1 MNIIEQE
8 DIIKGLPDD
17 ALQRE
22 ARMPSGQVP
31 QFLVVSEIQRRTDM
45 RKRFDAN
52 QPQQN
57 MSVAEQVVQEGIGA
71 VQPTMMASSGGRT
84 PFTAKYFNGGPTN
97 LGQLYGSFITP
108 EVSETVG
115 DYVVENPVEAALIAG
130 SLPFSFAGSAPAIAG
145 TQLVKYGAPV
155 ASRSG
160 MLSGLRGYADD
171 AVSGIAKFFNRGKG
185 ADGKSP
191 DFVAGRGGTQTADD
205 IAAQNA
211 RVINA
216 KRLEGPP
223 TQGPQGSQQFR
234 YNPDNVVPPTSTS
247 LVPKGP
253 VRDILGDASRTG
265 SLTTQM
271 GVPLLFGGLGTLAAS
286 SQDDSSDPIIYPL
299 RSEGMTYG
307 ESVNDSVGGDSMG
320 MGFFGQTNE
329 QRKNPTFSIDQNVAE
344 NLGSPPADSNLD
356 RQQSILDNLMVA
368 SQEEMDEARKQVVN
382 QAAGE
387 VINPDLSTMRNTNAD
402 REDAAKVDPVSIAA
416 KQYADLLGGEKNDKM
431 RNAMMLASLGAGIAK
446 GDTAGGLQQAAN
458 VAATYQ
464 QKEIERAEKG
474 LDRAIKRE
482 DAEATRQIQRE
493 KNVMLGDYYD
503 TLGEQAANE
512 TARRVRAAEQTQK
525 GVDFAAFKSIGTQ
538 FKQALDQYL
547 KSMEYNNT
555 PEDQK
560 AARLKDFAEAS
571 IAQQESL
578 TLGFGISDTVVSRA
592 IIGELQPYISSLG
605 GSSGKSRSRSY
616 TVTEVK

>member
-8 DIIKGLPDD
+8 DVIKGLPDD

-22 ARMPSGQVP
+22 AAMPSGQVP

-45 RKRFDAN
+45 RKRFEAN

-108 EVSETVG
+108 EVSERVG
-115 DYVVENPVEAALIAG
+115 DYVAENPAEAALMAA
-130 SLPFSFAGSAPAIAG
+130 SLPFSFAGTPAIAG
-145 TQLVKYGAPV
+145 TQLVKYGAPL

-160 MLSGLRGYADD
+160 MFSGLRGYADD

-185 ADGKSP
+185 ADRQSP

-223 TQGPQGSQQFR
+223 TQGSQQFR

-286 SQDDSSDPIIYPL
+286 SQDDSGDPIIYPL
-299 RSEGMTYG
+299 RPEGMTYG

-344 NLGSPPADSNLD
+344 NLVLPPADSNLD

-368 SQEEMDEARKQVVN
+368 SQKEMDEARKQVVN

-431 RNAMMLASLGAGIAK
+431 RNALLLASLGAGIAK

-525 GVDFAAFKSIGTQ
+525 GVDFSAFKSIGAG
-538 FKQALDQYL
+538 FKQALDQYV
-547 KSMEYNNT
+547 KSMEYNDT
-555 PEDQK
+555 PQDQK
-560 AARLKDFAEAS
+560 AARLKDFAEKA
-571 IAQQESL
+571 IAQQETL
-578 TLGFGISDTVVSRA
+578 LLGFGISDTVASRA

-605 GSSGKSRSRSY
+605 GSGGKSRSSSY
-616 TVTEVK
+616 TVIEKR

>member
-1 MNIIEQE
+1 MLNMNILDQE
-8 DIIKGLPDD
+8 DLVKGLPDD
-17 ALQRE
+17 QLLRLAK
-22 ARMPSGQVP
+22 MPEGPIP
-31 QFLVVSEIQRRTDM
+31 QYMYVSEVQRRTDM
-45 RKRFDAN
+45 RKRFAAN
-52 QPQQN
+52 EPQQN
-57 MSVAEQVVQEGIGA
+57 MSVADQVVQEGIGA

-108 EVSETVG
+108 EVSERVG
-115 DYVVENPVEAALIAG
+115 DYVAENPAEAALMAA

-234 YNPDNVVPPTSTS
+234 YNPDNVVPPTGTS

-464 QKEIERAEKG
+464 QKEIDRAEKG
-474 LDRAIKRE
+474 LDRAIKRADTE
-482 DAEATRQIQRE
+482 AMQDLKRQEVEGRIGYYDVLKLNAQNEQTRLAQTADLKAAERDASYRQTATRILNQGLEQAL
-493 KNVMLGDYYD
+493 KNVPKYKTMTDA
-503 TLGEQAANE
+503 EQAAVRRNILNQ
-512 TARRVRAAEQTQK
+512 TADITLRYEGSAYAP
-525 GVDFAAFKSIGTQ
+525 F
-538 FKQALDQYL
+538 LDQL
-547 KSMEYNNT
+547 INSMAGAT
-555 PEDQK
+555 GG
-560 AARLKDFAEAS
+560 
-571 IAQQESL
+571 ESL
-578 TLGFGISDTVVSRA
+578 
-592 IIGELQPYISSLG
+592 SS
-605 GSSGKSRSRSY
+605 SY
-616 TVTEVK
+616 KVTEVR

>member
-108 EVSETVG
+108 EMSERVG
-115 DYVVENPVEAALIAG
+115 DYVVDNPLEAALMAA
-130 SLPFSFAGSAPAIAG
+130 SLPVSFTGGAPAIAG
-145 TQLVKYGAPV
+145 TQLVKYGAPL

-160 MLSGLRGYADD
+160 MFSGLRGYADD
-171 AVSGIAKFFNRGKG
+171 AASGIAKFFNRGKG
-185 ADGKSP
+185 ADRQSP

-223 TQGPQGSQQFR
+223 TQGSQQFR

-265 SLTTQM
+265 SLTNQI

-286 SQDDSSDPIIYPL
+286 SQDDSGDPIIYPL
-299 RSEGMTYG
+299 RPEGMTYG

-344 NLGSPPADSNLD
+344 NLVLPPADSNLD

-368 SQEEMDEARKQVVN
+368 SQKEMDEARKQVVN
-382 QAAGE
+382 QEAGE

-431 RNAMMLASLGAGIAK
+431 RNALMLASLGAGIAK

-525 GVDFAAFKSIGTQ
+525 GVDFSAFKSIGAG
-538 FKQALDQYL
+538 FKQALDQYV
-547 KSMEYNNT
+547 KSMEYNDT
-555 PEDQK
+555 PQDQK
-560 AARLKDFAEAS
+560 AARLKDFAEKA
-571 IAQQESL
+571 IAQQETL
-578 TLGFGISDTVVSRA
+578 LLGFGISDTVASRA

-605 GSSGKSRSRSY
+605 GSGGKSRSSSY
-616 TVTEVK
+616 TVIEKR

>member
-108 EVSETVG
+108 EMSERVG
-115 DYVVENPVEAALIAG
+115 DYVVDNPLEAALMAA
-130 SLPFSFAGSAPAIAG
+130 SLPVSFTGGAPAIAG
-145 TQLVKYGAPV
+145 TQLVKYGAPL

-160 MLSGLRGYADD
+160 MFSGLRGYADD
-171 AVSGIAKFFNRGKG
+171 AASGIAKFFNRGKG
-185 ADGKSP
+185 ADRQSP

-223 TQGPQGSQQFR
+223 TQGSQQFR

-265 SLTTQM
+265 SLTNQI

-286 SQDDSSDPIIYPL
+286 SQDDSGDPIIYPL
-299 RSEGMTYG
+299 RPEGMTYG

-344 NLGSPPADSNLD
+344 NLVLPPADSNLD

-368 SQEEMDEARKQVVN
+368 SQKEMDEARKQVVN
-382 QAAGE
+382 QEAGE

-431 RNAMMLASLGAGIAK
+431 RNALLLASLGAGIAK

-525 GVDFAAFKSIGTQ
+525 GVDFSAFKSIGAG
-538 FKQALDQYL
+538 FKQALDQYV
-547 KSMEYNNT
+547 KSMEYNDT
-555 PEDQK
+555 PQDQK
-560 AARLKDFAEAS
+560 AARLKDFAEKA
-571 IAQQESL
+571 IAQQETL
-578 TLGFGISDTVVSRA
+578 LLGFGISDTVASRA

-605 GSSGKSRSRSY
+605 GSGGKSRSSSY
-616 TVTEVK
+616 TVIEKR

>member
-1 MNIIEQE
+1 MLNMNILDQE
-8 DIIKGLPDD
+8 DLVKGLPDD
-17 ALQRE
+17 QLLRLAK
-22 ARMPSGQVP
+22 MPEGPIP
-31 QFLVVSEIQRRTDM
+31 QYMYVSEVQRRTDM
-45 RKRFDAN
+45 RKRFAAN
-52 QPQQN
+52 EPQQN
-57 MSVAEQVVQEGIGA
+57 MSVADQVVQEGIGA

-108 EVSETVG
+108 EVSERVG
-115 DYVVENPVEAALIAG
+115 DYVAENPAEAALMAA

-234 YNPDNVVPPTSTS
+234 YNPDNVVPPTGTS

-464 QKEIERAEKG
+464 QKEIDRAEKG
-474 LDRAIKRE
+474 LDRAIKRADTE
-482 DAEATRQIQRE
+482 AMQDLKRQEVEGRIGYYDVLKLNAQNEQTRLAQTADLKAAERDASYRQTATRILNQGLEQAL
-493 KNVMLGDYYD
+493 KNVPKYKTMTDA
-503 TLGEQAANE
+503 EQAAVRRNILNQ
-512 TARRVRAAEQTQK
+512 TADITLRYEGSAYAP
-525 GVDFAAFKSIGTQ
+525 F
-538 FKQALDQYL
+538 LDQL
-547 KSMEYNNT
+547 INSMAGAT
-555 PEDQK
+555 GG
-560 AARLKDFAEAS
+560 
-571 IAQQESL
+571 ESL
-578 TLGFGISDTVVSRA
+578 
-592 IIGELQPYISSLG
+592 SS
-605 GSSGKSRSRSY
+605 SY
-616 TVTEVK
+616 KVKEVR

>member
-1 MNIIEQE
+1 MLNMNILDQE
-8 DIIKGLPDD
+8 DLVKGLPDD
-17 ALQRE
+17 QLLRLAK
-22 ARMPSGQVP
+22 MPEGPIP
-31 QFLVVSEIQRRTDM
+31 QYMYVSEVQRRTDM
-45 RKRFDAN
+45 RKRFAAN
-52 QPQQN
+52 EPQQN

-108 EVSETVG
+108 EVSERVG
-115 DYVVENPVEAALIAG
+115 DYVAENPAEAALMAA

-234 YNPDNVVPPTSTS
+234 YNPDNVVPPTGTS

-286 SQDDSSDPIIYPL
+286 SQDDSGDPIIYPL

-307 ESVNDSVGGDSMG
+307 ESVNDSVGGDLMG

-464 QKEIERAEKG
+464 QKEIDRAEKG
-474 LDRAIKRE
+474 LDRAIKRADTE
-482 DAEATRQIQRE
+482 AMQDLKRQEVEGRIGYYDVLKLNAQNEQTRLAQTADLKAAERDASYRQTATRILNQGLEQAL
-493 KNVMLGDYYD
+493 KNVPKYKTMTDA
-503 TLGEQAANE
+503 EQAAVRRNILNQ
-512 TARRVRAAEQTQK
+512 TADITLRYEGSAYAP
-525 GVDFAAFKSIGTQ
+525 F
-538 FKQALDQYL
+538 LDQL
-547 KSMEYNNT
+547 INSMAGAT
-555 PEDQK
+555 GG
-560 AARLKDFAEAS
+560 
-571 IAQQESL
+571 ESL
-578 TLGFGISDTVVSRA
+578 
-592 IIGELQPYISSLG
+592 SS
-605 GSSGKSRSRSY
+605 SY
-616 TVTEVK
+616 KVREVR

>member
-1 MNIIEQE
+1 MASGTYGNIISYDASGNPVAIATGTSGHFLKSQGAGNPPVFASATSTADGFFATSGLSSKDLGQGLHIKTGDSGVSSVNYNFSQLIVEGNTTAGISIITRSTRDGGVARE
-8 DIIKGLPDD
+8 D
-17 ALQRE
+17 
-22 ARMPSGQVP
+22 
-31 QFLVVSEIQRRTDM
+31 
-45 RKRFDAN
+45 
-52 QPQQN
+52 
-57 MSVAEQVVQEGIGA
+57 
-71 VQPTMMASSGGRT
+71 SGGHR
-84 PFTAKYFNGGPTN
+84 G
-97 LGQLYGSFITP
+97 L
-108 EVSETVG
+108 
-115 DYVVENPVEAALIAG
+115 
-130 SLPFSFAGSAPAIAG
+130 
-145 TQLVKYGAPV
+145 
-155 ASRSG
+155 SRDEH
-160 MLSGLRGYADD
+160 AED
-171 AVSGIAKFFNRGKG
+171 AVRGREKGEKRGKG
-185 ADGKSP
+185 EEGKSP
-191 DFVAGRGGTQTADD
+191 EGGAGRGGTQTADE
-205 IAAQNA
+205 IAAKNA

-234 YNPDNVVPPTSTS
+234 YNPDNVVTPTGTS

-286 SQDDSSDPIIYPL
+286 SQDDSGDPIIYPL

-307 ESVNDSVGGDSMG
+307 ESVNDSVGGDLMG

-458 VAATYQ
+458 VAASYQ

-474 LDRAIKRE
+474 LDRAIKRADTE
-482 DAEATRQIQRE
+482 AMQDLKRQEVEGRIGYYDVLKLNAQNEQTRLTQTAGLKAAETEATLRQTPTR
-493 KNVMLGDYYD
+493 
-503 TLGEQAANE
+503 TL
-512 TARRVRAAEQTQK
+512 
-525 GVDFAAFKSIGTQ
+525 
-538 FKQALDQYL
+538 
-547 KSMEYNNT
+547 
-555 PEDQK
+555 
-560 AARLKDFAEAS
+560 
-571 IAQQESL
+571 AQ
-578 TLGFGISDTVVSRA
+578 G
-592 IIGELQPYISSLG
+592 
-605 GSSGKSRSRSY
+605 
-616 TVTEVK
+616 